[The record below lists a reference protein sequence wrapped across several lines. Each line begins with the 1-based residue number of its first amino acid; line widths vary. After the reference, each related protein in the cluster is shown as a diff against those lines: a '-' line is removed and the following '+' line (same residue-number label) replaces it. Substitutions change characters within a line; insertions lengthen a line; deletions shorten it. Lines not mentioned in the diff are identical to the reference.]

1 MDIAANQ
8 IAQSSRG
15 WNGAMTHGRRSGFP
29 GLHQKSY
36 SFQAVSAPT
45 VASEVPSKTIS
56 CRTSPTLP
64 NAP

>member
-1 MDIAANQ
+1 VDIAANQ

-15 WNGAMTHGRRSGFP
+15 WNGAMTHGRLRGSP

-36 SFQAVSAPT
+36 SFQAVSGPG
-45 VASEVPSKTIS
+45 VASAVPSKTIS